1 MEERLQ
7 KIIARAGVASRRHAE
22 ELIVS
27 GLVTVNGATI
37 TKLGSKADAARDHI
51 KVNGKLLPQA
61 SSERVYLLLH
71 KPAEVVSTMSD
82 PEGRRSLQDLL
93 HGVSERVFPV
103 GRLEYHSSGL
113 VFLTNDGDLA
123 NLIIQSHGLPQTY
136 QMKLK
141 NLLTFAEIEELARKT
156 GARIS
161 RLKGHDNPWYEVTL
175 TESRRDA
182 LRGLLFQSGHPV
194 EKIKR
199 VRIGHIELEKLAPGQ
214 HRNLSSAE
222 VASLR
227 RSAEAPPPAAAPPVE
242 RAEAAAPEK
251 TFAPRELVSSST
263 PGFAPRVPAKFAA
276 GAYKKPPRFDRAHS
290 SDRPASPWRGEKHFG
305 KGAHTPGRPAFRGP
319 SNPPHPRERS
329 EETRGSAHKPG
340 RPGSHGPSR
349 PRDDSSGPPRKFR
362 SGGAGRPGSAR
373 PPKTFDRPRR
383 DFRGP
388 SNSTGPRPSG
398 PRENS
403 GNRNPGAPGRFGKS
417 RPGNDRPG
425 FAKKSGARG
434 PASNRPAGHHPT
446 GNRPPRRP
454 HSGKPTFPRRDQT

>member
-37 TKLGSKADAARDHI
+37 TKLGSRADAARDHI

-61 SSERVYLLLH
+61 SAERVYLLLH

-136 QMKLK
+136 HMKLK
-141 NLLTFAEIEELARKT
+141 NLLTFAEIEQLTRKT
-156 GARIS
+156 GARIA

-199 VRIGHIELEKLAPGQ
+199 VRIGHLELEKLAPGQ
-214 HRNLSSAE
+214 HRSLSSAE

-227 RSAEAPPPAAAPPVE
+227 RSAEAPPHAAPTE
-242 RAEAAAPEK
+242 RTEAAAPENI
-251 TFAPRELVSSST
+251 FAPRESISAPHPGSF
-263 PGFAPRVPAKFAA
+263 PGFPRRVPAKFADT
-276 GAYKKPPRFDRAHS
+276 AYKKPPRFDRANS
-290 SDRPASPWRGEKHFG
+290 SERPAASWKGAKHFG

-319 SNPPHPRERS
+319 SNPLNSRERS
-329 EETRGSAHKPG
+329 EESRGATHAPG
-340 RPGSHGPSR
+340 RPGSHDPSR
-349 PRDDSSGPPRKFR
+349 PRNDSAGRPHKF
-362 SGGAGRPGSAR
+362 GAGRPGSSR
-373 PPKTFDRPRR
+373 PPKTFDGPRR
-383 DFRGP
+383 NFRGP
-388 SNSTGPRPSG
+388 SNPAGPRPSG

-403 GNRNPGAPGRFGKS
+403 GNRNPGAPGRFGKP
-417 RPGNDRPG
+417 RPGNERPG
-425 FAKKSGARG
+425 YAKKSGARG
-434 PASNRPAGHHPT
+434 PATNRPT
-446 GNRPPRRP
+446 RSRPPRRDR
-454 HSGKPTFPRRDQT
+454 T

>member
-22 ELIVS
+22 ELITS
-27 GLVTVNGATI
+27 GMVTVNGATI

-61 SSERVYLLLH
+61 ASERVYLLLH

-93 HGVSERVFPV
+93 HGVSQRVFPV

-141 NLLTFAEIEELARKT
+141 NLLTFAEIELLARKT
-156 GARIS
+156 GARIT
-161 RLKGHDNPWYEVTL
+161 RLKGQDNPWYLVTL

-199 VRIGHIELEKLAPGQ
+199 VGIGTIELEKLAPGQ
-214 HRNLSSAE
+214 HRMLSSGE
-222 VASLR
+222 VAALR
-227 RSAEAPPPAAAPPVE
+227 RSAEAPPPVAAPSVE
-242 RAEAAAPEK
+242 RTEVAAPKK
-251 TFAPRELVSSST
+251 TFAPRETIS
-263 PGFAPRVPAKFAA
+263 APPSRFSVPPRAPAQFAA

-290 SDRPASPWRGEKHFG
+290 SDRPASSWKGAKPFG

-319 SNPPHPRERS
+319 SNPPNPRERND
-329 EETRGSAHKPG
+329 ETRRAAHTPG

-349 PRDDSSGPPRKFR
+349 PRDDSAGRPRNFR
-362 SGGAGRPGSAR
+362 SGGRPKSSGPAR
-373 PPKTFDRPRR
+373 PPKPFDKPRR

-388 SNSTGPRPSG
+388 SNPAGPRPAG

-403 GNRNPGAPGRFGKS
+403 GNRSPGAPGRFGKP

-434 PASNRPAGHHPT
+434 PASSRPSGH
-446 GNRPPRRP
+446 RPPRRP
-454 HSGKPTFPRRDQT
+454 HSGKPHFPRRDRT

>member
-22 ELIVS
+22 ERITS
-27 GLVTVNGATI
+27 GLVTVNGVTV

-51 KVNGKLLPQA
+51 KVNGKLLPQTSA
-61 SSERVYLLLH
+61 ERVYLLLN

-93 HGVSERVFPV
+93 YGVSERVFPV

-123 NLIIQSHGLPQTY
+123 NKIIQSHGLPQTY

-141 NLLTFAEIEELARKT
+141 NLLTFAEIEVLARKT
-156 GARIS
+156 GAHIT
-161 RLKGHDNPWYEVTL
+161 RLKGQDNPWYEVTL

-199 VRIGHIELEKLAPGQ
+199 VRIGKIELDKLAPGQ
-214 HRNLSSAE
+214 HRMLSSGE
-222 VASLR
+222 VAALR
-227 RSAEAPPPAAAPPVE
+227 RSAEAPPAAAAAPSVE
-242 RAEAAAPEK
+242 RTEAAAPET
-251 TFAPRELVSSST
+251 TFAPREGMPAPVFT
-263 PGFAPRVPAKFAA
+263 PRVPVKFAA
-276 GAYKKPPRFDRAHS
+276 GAYKKPPRFDRARS
-290 SDRPASPWRGEKHFG
+290 SDRPASPWKGPKHFG

-319 SNPPHPRERS
+319 SNPPNPRERF
-329 EETRGSAHKPG
+329 EETRKSSHASG
-340 RPGSHGPSR
+340 RPGLHGPSR
-349 PRDDSSGPPRKFR
+349 PRDNSTAAPPGKFR

-373 PPKTFDRPRR
+373 PPKPFDKPRR

-388 SNSTGPRPSG
+388 SSPAGPRPTG

-403 GNRNPGAPGRFGKS
+403 GHRNPGAPGRFGKA
-417 RPGNDRPG
+417 RPGNDRPS

-434 PASNRPAGHHPT
+434 PASNRPT

-454 HSGKPTFPRRDQT
+454 HSGKPSFPRRDRT

>member
-61 SSERVYLLLH
+61 SAERVYLLLH

-141 NLLTFAEIEELARKT
+141 TLLTFAEIEELARKT
-156 GARIS
+156 GARIA
-161 RLKGHDNPWYEVTL
+161 RLKGQDNPWYVVTL

-182 LRGLLFQSGHPV
+182 LRGLLFKSGHPV

-199 VRIGHIELEKLAPGQ
+199 VRIGQIELEKLAPGQ
-214 HRNLSSAE
+214 HRMLSSGE

-227 RSAEAPPPAAAPPVE
+227 RSAEAPPAAAPVQQI
-242 RAEAAAPEK
+242 EAATPEK
-251 TFAPRELVSSST
+251 AFAPRELISSST
-263 PGFAPRVPAKFAA
+263 PGFPPRVPAKFAA
-276 GAYKKPPRFDRAHS
+276 GAYKKPPRFDRARS
-290 SDRPASPWRGEKHFG
+290 SERPASPWKGAKHFG

-319 SNPPHPRERS
+319 SNPPNPRERF
-329 EETRGSAHKPG
+329 EETRGASHKRG

-349 PRDDSSGPPRKFR
+349 PRDESAGHPRKFR
-362 SGGAGRPGSAR
+362 SGGGPGSAR
-373 PPKTFDRPRR
+373 PPKTFDGPRR
-383 DFRGP
+383 NFRGP
-388 SNSTGPRPSG
+388 SRPGGPRPAG

-403 GNRNPGAPGRFGKS
+403 DSRNTGAPGRFGKP
-417 RPGNDRPG
+417 RPGNDRPSY
-425 FAKKSGARG
+425 AKKSDARG
-434 PASNRPAGHHPT
+434 PAPKRPAGNRPA
-446 GNRPPRRP
+446 RRP
-454 HSGKPTFPRRDQT
+454 HSGKPPFPRRDRS